1 MIETV
6 NSFIR
11 EWVTFEVFNGF
22 TIGWTLLGVI
32 VFFALLLITAPY
44 GRHTKSTWGPLI
56 DNKLGWFLM
65 EICVLFALFH
75 FIYYG
80 TNTVTLVNGIIIALF
95 SFHYINRSIV
105 FPLRIKTNGKK
116 MPVAIMLMSITFN
129 TMNGFLIGYYLGEFK
144 IYENEWLQSPQ
155 FIIGTLLF
163 FTGMFINWQS
173 DGILINLRK
182 PGETGYKIPTG
193 GLFKYVSCPNLFGEV
208 LEWFGFAILTWSLPG
223 LAFFV
228 WTFAN
233 LVPRAIAHHSWYLEK
248 FSDYPKERK
257 KIFPFI
263 W

>member
-1 MIETV
+1 MMELL
-6 NSFIR
+6 R
-11 EWVTFEVFNGF
+11 EYLTLEWYNTL
-22 TIGWTLLGVI
+22 TISWSIIAVI
-32 VFFALLLITAPY
+32 VFFALLFITAPY

-65 EICVLFALFH
+65 EVCVLLVLFH
-75 FIYYG
+75 FIYHG
-80 TNTVTLVNGIIIALF
+80 TNTVTLVNGIIITLF
-95 SFHYINRSIV
+95 SLHYFNRSFI

-116 MPVAIMLMSITFN
+116 MPIAIMLMSITFN
-129 TMNGFLIGYYLGEFK
+129 SMNGFLIGYYLGDLK
-144 IYENEWLQSPQ
+144 MYADSWLQTPQ
-155 FIIGTLLF
+155 FIIGILLF

-173 DGILINLRK
+173 DSILINLRK
-182 PGETGYKIPTG
+182 PGETGYKIPQK

-223 LAFFV
+223 LAFFL

-233 LVPRAIAHHSWYLEK
+233 LVPRAIAHHKWYLEK
-248 FSDYPKERK
+248 FDDYPKERK